1 MSFTWHLPPL
11 VALPSP
17 VPADEG
23 TRDLYGYDIYFKNGD
38 LPITGGGDYIRVG
51 GVENLKAAIYR
62 RLITR
67 PGEFRFRPSYGVG
80 VQTYV
85 KKARSQANLDA
96 LKTRIIDQLSQDR
109 RITSADCVIDVTTVN
124 GAEVV
129 RVIVTVVAG
138 GQTHKFEPFNF
149 AENA

>member
-17 VPADEG
+17 VPSDDG
-23 TRDLYGYDIYFKNGD
+23 TRDLFGYDIFFKDGTMP
-38 LPITGGGDYIRVG
+38 LTGGGDYIRVG
-51 GVENLKAAIYR
+51 GVENLRAAIYR

-80 VQTYV
+80 VQSYV

-96 LKTRIIDQLSQDR
+96 LRTRIVDQLSQDR
-109 RITSADCVIDVTTVN
+109 RIQSADVAINTVTLN
-124 GAEVV
+124 GKEVV
-129 RVIVTVVAG
+129 RIVITVVAG
-138 GQTHKFEPFNF
+138 GQSHTFEPFNF